1 MKNKQF
7 HIMNILQTRLNSYD
21 KNKKCSVVL
30 LTDISVTEW
39 IQPSSK
45 MEIPALTSEA
55 RDLFS
60 ININS

>member
-7 HIMNILQTRLNSYD
+7 HIMNILHIRLNSYD
-21 KNKKCSVVL
+21 KNKKNSVVL
-30 LTDISVTEW
+30 LTDISVTGW

-45 MEIPALTSEA
+45 MERPALTSEA